1 MGSERIPCK
10 PVIELTLFALLLV
23 ANGSPV
29 VLSLLTGKTRKWPID
44 GGLCLPDGQRLFGTS
59 KTLPGLA
66 VAVSATTL
74 CSLLIGPS
82 AWIGFL
88 VGAFA
93 MFGDLLSSFIK
104 RRLGLASG
112 AAAVGLDQIPES
124 LLPVL
129 ICKPLLDLSWTQV
142 LLLTLAF
149 VVANLL
155 ISQARKMARSRQP

>member
-1 MGSERIPCK
+1 M
-10 PVIELTLFALLLV
+10 IELTLFALLLV

-29 VLSLLTGKTRKWPID
+29 VLSLLTRKTQKWPID

-93 MFGDLLSSFIK
+93 MFGDLVSSFIK
-104 RRLGLASG
+104 RRLGRASG

-124 LLPVL
+124 LLPLL
-129 ICKPLLDLSWTQV
+129 ICKPLLDLSWTQA

-155 ISQARKMARSRQP
+155 ISQARRMARSRQP